1 MELRPW
7 QPANETIFIQLLS
20 EKSIN
25 TALQVTGDLHTLFTH
40 YLATPSV
47 AISVDNTIVG
57 GILLD
62 EDIDSQ
68 TLETTHAISYF
79 LHPDWQHQGIMTAA
93 LRAFLQNYQHTTIT
107 AEVDAANHPSIA
119 LLQRVA
125 FTEVT
130 QFTNIFGQTI
140 RLFTKETT

>member
-20 EKSIN
+20 EESIN
-25 TALQVTGDLHTLFTH
+25 TALQVTGNLHTLFTH

-47 AISVDNTIVG
+47 AIRVDNTIVG

-68 TLETTHAISYF
+68 RLETTHVISYF
-79 LHPDWQHQGIMTAA
+79 LHPDWRHQGIMTVA
-93 LRAFLQNYQHTTIT
+93 LLALLQTYHQTTIT
-107 AEVDAANHPSIA
+107 AEVDGNNAASIA
-119 LLQRVA
+119 LLKRLA

-140 RLFTKETT
+140 RLFTKEIV